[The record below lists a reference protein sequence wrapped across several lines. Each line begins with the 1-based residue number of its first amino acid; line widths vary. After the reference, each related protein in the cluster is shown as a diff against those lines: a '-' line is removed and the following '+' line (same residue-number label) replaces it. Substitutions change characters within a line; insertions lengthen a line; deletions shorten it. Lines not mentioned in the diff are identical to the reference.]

1 MQGPYF
7 KNQEYYVTVRSLP
20 DSFVRQEKMTNIVR
34 FQKRFYEIFE
44 KDNDWKKLHAE
55 YTPGSFYMIAMERV
69 NMRTKQ
75 ITWQLLSK

>member
-1 MQGPYF
+1 
-7 KNQEYYVTVRSLP
+7 
-20 DSFVRQEKMTNIVR
+20 MTNIVR